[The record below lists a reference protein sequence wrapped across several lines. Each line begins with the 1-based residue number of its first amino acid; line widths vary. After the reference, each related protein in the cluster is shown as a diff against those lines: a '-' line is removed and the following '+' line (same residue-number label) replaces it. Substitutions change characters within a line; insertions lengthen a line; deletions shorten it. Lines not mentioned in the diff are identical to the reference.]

1 MKIYFSFILFLLLNM
16 YLCQNNTTQTVPE
29 NKEVN
34 PELVKYLES
43 LKDLKIIERE
53 QLRDIFVNMF
63 ILLIEDPEQLN
74 NQTNY
79 EQLEK
84 FADDIFAKIADKEKN
99 AIIFDEVIQKFDYKI
114 IQQYI
119 TEFFKT
125 LDLESIFTSFLK
137 AIIKVLADAFVN
149 AFKNSDL

>member
-1 MKIYFSFILFLLLNM
+1 MKIYFSLIIFLLLNIN
-16 YLCQNNTTQTVPE
+16 LCQDNTTKTVPE

-43 LKDLKIIERE
+43 LKDLKVIERE
-53 QLRDIFVNMF
+53 QLRDIFVNIF
-63 ILLIEDPEQLN
+63 NLINDDPEQLH

-84 FADDIFAKIADKEKN
+84 FADDVFDKIADKEKN
-99 AIIFDEVIQKFDYKI
+99 AIMFDDAIQKFDYTKI
-114 IQQYI
+114 KNYI
-119 TEFFKT
+119 NEFFQT

>member
-1 MKIYFSFILFLLLNM
+1 MKIYFSLIIFLLLNIN
-16 YLCQNNTTQTVPE
+16 LCQDNTTKTVPE
-29 NKEVN
+29 KKEVN

-43 LKDLKIIERE
+43 LKDLKVIERE
-53 QLRDIFVNMF
+53 QLRDIFVNIF
-63 ILLIEDPEQLN
+63 NLINDDPEQLH

-84 FADDIFAKIADKEKN
+84 FADDVFDKIADKEKN
-99 AIIFDEVIQKFDYKI
+99 AIMFDDAIQKFDYTKI
-114 IQQYI
+114 KNYI